1 MGSRACYRTALE
13 ICKVLLNLDPSVD
26 PLAMVLLVDFYA
38 LRSRC
43 YQWLVDFY
51 HHSNPTRNLSQLPN
65 FAYSVALATFHLHL
79 ERNDPELLAKADTL
93 LQDALL
99 SFPSVLL
106 GLLDKCSI
114 EPDPSVMGCQYFLDT
129 RSDPPALSTLSSL
142 YVSRCFHCW
151 KEPELLPWL
160 ERNVAK
166 VVERVKANDPR
177 VAESKT
183 ERSTRYQGLPRNI
196 HRHVIMSDNNKEA
209 LSHLPTELKDVA
221 ILGWDPL
228 PPLNSINTYV
238 APERQPTNIDDPSTL
253 RMFFRSLLPN
263 FNPADPLQAVDGAAV
278 GGEQEGAGAG
288 GDLRNSVHNLL
299 DAMRDLLGNIQLP
312 DVPDAGDEASDD
324 ENERD
329 PREWD

>member
-1 MGSRACYRTALE
+1 
-13 ICKVLLNLDPSVD
+13 
-26 PLAMVLLVDFYA
+26 MVLLIDFYA

-51 HHSNPTRNLSQLPN
+51 NYSNPTRNLNQLPN
-65 FAYSVALATFHLHL
+65 FAYSVALATFHLHQ
-79 ERNDPELLAKADTL
+79 ERSNDQDLLVKADELL
-93 LQDALL
+93 QEALL

-106 GLLDKCSI
+106 SLLDKCSI
-114 EPDPSVMGCQYFLDT
+114 EPDPSVMSCQYFLDT
-129 RSDPPALSTLSSL
+129 RADPAALSTLSSL

-160 ERNVAK
+160 ERNVSS
-166 VVERVKANDPR
+166 VVERVKNNDPR
-177 VAESKT
+177 LGESRS

-209 LSHLPTELKDVA
+209 LSHLPSELKDVA
-221 ILGWDPL
+221 ILAWDPL
-228 PPLNSINTYV
+228 PPLNSINTYT
-238 APERQPTNIDDPSTL
+238 APERQPTNIDDPSAL

-263 FNPADPLQAVDGAAV
+263 FNPAEPLEQQIDGAV
-278 GGEQEGAGAG
+278 GGGDEALQGAG
-288 GDLRNSVHNLL
+288 GDLRNSVHSLL

-324 ENERD
+324 DRD
-329 PREWD
+329 PGEWD